1 MEASYSTLLERE
13 PPESTEHP
21 HARRWRAPDAA
32 FIITIL
38 VILAG
43 CLTAFLSPQR
53 DLIGGPFTIE
63 HVLLLRMTDNGP
75 QRAAYAA
82 GIILLAIL
90 CALAAV
96 AIRRPE
102 AHPPALTRALRTTT
116 KFLKKWCGTF
126 LLAATVVVLVFD
138 VHGTALPGPDGSGFP
153 GADSRTLR
161 LIFWLA
167 AACSMALV
175 LFWIRGRRTRRSGWA
190 VWCWVSAYSCFLLI
204 PGLIRVPFL
213 SEPLLNWAEWHY
225 SVTLAQGDRLAAG
238 LRLGS
243 QVNLNYGLLHAV
255 VLAILER
262 TVGIL
267 NFGQHIRLV
276 QASQIAFLAVA
287 FLAFRLW
294 RPANPMFALFGLV
307 LIGPWLSTS
316 HLAVYYP
323 NLAGWRNLGLAAGV
337 AVLLL
342 CKQSQARTAWLLG
355 ATAGLLLL
363 YNPETGICLTFG
375 YALFLLSRQKNV
387 TWNQLSGLAWRAVA
401 GALISFVIV
410 LILCRAGL
418 GAWPPFSAT
427 AIFGFVTRFG
437 QGYGGLPLYFDPLAV
452 LIMVHCVYLFSV
464 LVLRWRVR
472 DLTWKESFELG
483 IAATILLWM
492 SYYVN
497 RPYPWNLWTHQFLYL
512 FLIADLFQ
520 MGTLRRL
527 AKRGILA
534 LGDSR
539 VAALTFVL
547 MPVLFSSNHFILI
560 ATARPAGESAAN
572 ATLVSGISLPRGLA
586 GSLEVKADFLSNQ
599 DPSDALFFSRHS
611 YSLSLLTRRF
621 DALSVQDAFAET
633 ITHFDF
639 ERLVKEIDHRSP
651 RVLLFDAPDNL
662 SLSYMHFFKRME
674 SRLAGRYY
682 EDEITNGW
690 QVWRLRSPARSPDLS
705 KEIRQP

>member
-1 MEASYSTLLERE
+1 MEASYSTPIERE
-13 PPESTEHP
+13 PAGSNDYRY
-21 HARRWRAPDAA
+21 ARRWRASDAA
-32 FIITIL
+32 SIITIL
-38 VILAG
+38 VILSG
-43 CLTAFLSPQR
+43 FLTAFLSPRR

-75 QRAAYAA
+75 QRATYAV
-82 GIILLAIL
+82 GILLLAIL
-90 CALAAV
+90 CTLAAV

-102 AHPPALTRALRTTT
+102 AHAPALTRALRTTT

-126 LLAATVVVLVFD
+126 LIAATVVVLVFD
-138 VHGTALPGPDGSGFP
+138 VHSTALPGPDGTGFP

-167 AACSMALV
+167 SACFMVLL
-175 LFWIRGRRTRRSGWA
+175 LFWIRERRTRGSGLA
-190 VWCWVSAYSCFLLI
+190 VWCCVCAYSSFLLI

-243 QVNLNYGLLHAV
+243 QVNLNYGLIHTL

-267 NFGQHIRLV
+267 NFGQHIQLV
-276 QASQIAFLAVA
+276 QGSQIAFLAVA

-342 CKQSQARTAWLLG
+342 CKQLQGRTAWLLG
-355 ATAGLLLL
+355 ATAGLLVL

-375 YALFLLSRQKNV
+375 YALFLLSRQENV
-387 TWNQLSGLAWRAVA
+387 TWNQLGGLAWRAVA
-401 GALISFVIV
+401 GALTSFGLL
-410 LILCRAGL
+410 LILYRAGL
-418 GAWPPFSAT
+418 GVWPPFGAT
-427 AIFGFVTRFG
+427 ALFGFVTRFG

-452 LIMVHCVYLFSV
+452 LITVHCVYLVSV
-464 LVLRWRVR
+464 LLLRWRVR

-483 IAATILLWM
+483 ISATILLWI

-512 FLIADLFQ
+512 FLIANLFQ

-534 LGDSR
+534 LCDSR

-547 MPVLFSSNHFILI
+547 MPVLLSSNHFILI
-560 ATARPAGESAAN
+560 ATVRPAGEPAIS
-572 ATLVSGISLPRGLA
+572 TRVSGISLPRGLA
-586 GSLEVKADFLSNQ
+586 GSLEAKADFLSNQ
-599 DPSDALFFSRHS
+599 DPSDTLFFSRHS
-611 YSLSLLTRRF
+611 YSLSLLTQRF
-621 DALSVQDAFAET
+621 DALPVQDAFAET

-639 ERLVKEIDHRSP
+639 ERLVEEIDQRSP

-690 QVWRLRSPARSPDLS
+690 QVWRLRSPARSSDIS
-705 KEIRQP
+705 NGIRQP